1 MKLKRL
7 ISVLLLLAM
16 LLSCLPFSALAVETG
31 TPDVGDVPTSEIT
44 GIMDVDSPAEP
55 VTLAL
60 DADTAGE
67 HYFYLSAQTTSTSQQ
82 LLIRPTKVYYDEGD
96 SIAQALLQSGYS
108 FADLDEQYSKFISK
122 IQNVDGN
129 FTYCGDFPEAVTLLE
144 QASSIHYLYFSESTN
159 AQMTSALQRLMQV
172 AADYLDKPTDVQ
184 AAAKAVYDEVL
195 AQYPGQTEE
204 ETAALAAKLSS
215 AIQSYEDSLTSDPYS
230 VAVEVLEACTITA
243 VNEYGREF
251 PASGSTL
258 RLPAGTYTIEARAD
272 NRVASRKNVAV
283 PDRLRARRPRRVG
296 ERPVVGVVR
305 KAEENFLRR
314 HLGQREFDDPP
325 YRGQRRHR
333 HRRAVGVAPF
343 IRHKQHSIGIG
354 GDGGVVVALVERS
367 GLFA

>member
-7 ISVLLLLAM
+7 ISALLLLAM
-16 LLSCLPFSALAVETG
+16 LLSCLPLSVLAVETG
-31 TPDVGDVPTSEIT
+31 TPDVSDVPTS
-44 GIMDVDSPAEP
+44 
-55 VTLAL
+55 
-60 DADTAGE
+60 
-67 HYFYLSAQTTSTSQQ
+67 STSQQ

-159 AQMTSALQRLMQV
+159 AQMTSALQSLMQV

-204 ETAALAAKLSS
+204 ETAALEAKLSS

-272 NRVASRKNVAV
+272 NRVASRKNVGTGSTR
-283 PDRLRARRPRRVG
+283 PDSRSRAPTRAWTPRTGATSRMVCAPPSGARRTPWSRRSRMHTPG
-296 ERPVVGVVR
+296 
-305 KAEENFLRR
+305 N
-314 HLGQREFDDPP
+314 
-325 YRGQRRHR
+325 
-333 HRRAVGVAPF
+333 F
-343 IRHKQHSIGIG
+343 IRMCQRLLGYRQI
-354 GDGGVVVALVERS
+354 
-367 GLFA
+367 

>member
-1 MKLKRL
+1 MKLKRI
-7 ISVLLLLAM
+7 ISALLLLAM
-16 LLSCLPFSALAVETG
+16 LLSCLPLTALAVETG

-82 LLIRPTKVYYDEGD
+82 LLIRPTKVYYDAD
-96 SIAQALLQSGYS
+96 DTIAQALLNSGYN
-108 FADLDEQYSKFISK
+108 FTGLDEQYSKFISK

-159 AQMTSALQRLMQV
+159 AQMTSALQSLMQV

-204 ETAALAAKLSS
+204 ETAVREVYEETH
-215 AIQSYEDSLTSDPYS
+215 IQIDLCPGFREVVSYSPKRD
-230 VAVEVLEACTITA
+230 VLKDVI
-243 VNEYGREF
+243 YFLG
-251 PASGSTL
+251 
-258 RLPAGTYTIEARAD
+258 
-272 NRVASRKNVAV
+272 
-283 PDRLRARRPRRVG
+283 RARNYDFIPQESEIAQIKWVEMSLAHSFLSYDNDKQLVNRARP
-296 ERPVVGVVR
+296 
-305 KAEENFLRR
+305 LI
-314 HLGQREFDDPP
+314 REMP
-325 YRGQRRHR
+325 
-333 HRRAVGVAPF
+333 
-343 IRHKQHSIGIG
+343 
-354 GDGGVVVALVERS
+354 
-367 GLFA
+367 

>member
-7 ISVLLLLAM
+7 ISALLLFAM

-31 TPDVGDVPTSEIT
+31 TPDVSDVPTSETTEIENT
-44 GIMDVDSPAEP
+44 DSLAAP

-159 AQMTSALQRLMQV
+159 AQMTSALQNLMQV

-195 AQYPGQTEE
+195 AQYPG
-204 ETAALAAKLSS
+204 
-215 AIQSYEDSLTSDPYS
+215 
-230 VAVEVLEACTITA
+230 AVL
-243 VNEYGREF
+243 
-251 PASGSTL
+251 
-258 RLPAGTYTIEARAD
+258 
-272 NRVASRKNVAV
+272 RVAGWPPLDKG
-283 PDRLRARRPRRVG
+283 PLL
-296 ERPVVGVVR
+296 RPVIDWMFPYQTWR
-305 KAEENFLRR
+305 WRPSCPPPSKAMKT
-314 HLGQREFDDPP
+314 
-325 YRGQRRHR
+325 
-333 HRRAVGVAPF
+333 A
-343 IRHKQHSIGIG
+343 
-354 GDGGVVVALVERS
+354 
-367 GLFA
+367 